1 VGGMRRRLE
10 RLEAAQKRETAGAF
24 PWELEDLRA
33 MEAEVEER
41 QRAYAEESRRRGRE
55 LLERNHALIEA
66 HRRRTKKGATQ

>member
-1 VGGMRRRLE
+1 MRRRLE
-10 RLEAAQKRETAGAF
+10 RLEAAQKRETAVSF

-55 LLERNHALIEA
+55 LLERNRALIEA

>member
-24 PWELEDLRA
+24 PWELEDMRA
-33 MEAEVEER
+33 MIAEVEER

>member
-24 PWELEDLRA
+24 PWELEDVRA
-33 MEAEVEER
+33 MIAEVEER